1 MASLTFSYSSMNAGK
16 TLELIKTFYNFA
28 KTDNQ
33 GNIISDNVICLTS
46 AKDNRHGIGYIT
58 SRALTSKLEAFA
70 ISESD
75 LLFDFLH
82 NAISQRKKVDL
93 ILVDESQFFTRQ
105 HILDL
110 CRIVDELGINVMCYG
125 LRTSFKGQSFEGSM
139 ALLELADKLREVKNR
154 CYCCDNK
161 ATMTIRHDSQ
171 GNVITEGNSIHI
183 ASDTHYTSACR
194 KHFMQAQ
201 ESLKIME
208 I

>member
-75 LLFDFLH
+75 SLFTFLEVT
-82 NAISQRKKVDL
+82 ISQRKKVDL
-93 ILVDESQFFTRQ
+93 ILVDEAQFFTRQ

-110 CRIVDELGINVMCYG
+110 CRIVDELGISVMCYG
-125 LRTSFKGQSFEGSM
+125 LRTSFKGQSFEGSL

-161 ATMTIRHDSQ
+161 ATMTIRHDNQ
-171 GNVITEGNSIHI
+171 GNVITEGNSVHI

-201 ESLKIME
+201 QLLKI
-208 I
+208 

>member
-82 NAISQRKKVDL
+82 DVISQRKKVDL

-161 ATMTIRHDSQ
+161 ATMTIRHDIQ
-171 GNVITEGNSIHI
+171 GNVITEGHSIHI

>member
-1 MASLTFSYSSMNAGK
+1 MASLTFFYSSMNAGK
-16 TLELIKTFYNFA
+16 TLELIKTFYNFV
-28 KTDNQ
+28 KTDQQ
-33 GNIISDNVICLTS
+33 GNVISNNVICLTS
-46 AKDNRHGIGYIT
+46 AKDNRHGVGYIT

-70 ISESD
+70 ISETD
-75 LLFDFLH
+75 NLFNFLQTT
-82 NAISQRKKVDL
+82 ISQREKVDL

-125 LRTSFKGQSFEGSM
+125 LRTSFKGQSFEGSL

-154 CYCCDNK
+154 CYCCDSK
-161 ATMTIRHDSQ
+161 ATMTIRHDKE
-171 GNVITEGNSIHI
+171 GNVISEGNSIHI

-201 ESLKIME
+201 LLLKI
-208 I
+208 